1 MYLYKPSEGI
11 QSDPVDFY
19 YYPTNPDAAGSKWT
33 FKKKNTYVSMK
44 LVFSEN
50 FVDEGVGLNTSK
62 KPRKSFDTGDL
73 MALDKQPQ
81 QPRIK

>member
-1 MYLYKPSEGI
+1 MTQSTFIIIQQTPMQQVVIFFFKLHIYIKP
-11 QSDPVDFY
+11 
-19 YYPTNPDAAGSKWT
+19 
-33 FKKKNTYVSMK
+33 
-44 LVFSEN
+44 VFSEN